1 MKATGRSRIGISCA
15 ALYRNRSVATIHH
28 NITNVGLFCTTTT
41 KRDFK
46 MNDEQFLKI
55 FATHSPYKRHKVGVM
70 P

>member
-1 MKATGRSRIGISCA
+1 MWA
-15 ALYRNRSVATIHH
+15 YSVQQQQQ
-28 NITNVGLFCTTTT
+28 